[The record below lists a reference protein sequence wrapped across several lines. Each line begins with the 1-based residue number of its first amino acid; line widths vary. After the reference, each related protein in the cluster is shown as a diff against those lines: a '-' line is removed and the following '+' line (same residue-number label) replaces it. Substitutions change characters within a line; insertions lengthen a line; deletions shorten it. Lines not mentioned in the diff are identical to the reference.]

1 MYEVAQEPADARFH
15 TAWQAAGQHLQRLGA
30 NAISWIRA
38 DLNPPLAEHL
48 AFRLGNQL
56 IFIYLQVADGV
67 QSPSSKQL
75 FLTVC
80 KEATAVA
87 AVMPMEPSGQSFQ
100 PTYGGWGLRDA
111 VTHAPIDP
119 PSLVS
124 DAKIEMSDWEVHD
137 FAIQIVTSQIESAGN
152 TILSK
157 QPSPHIDPSIWFK
170 DRQGPAFVV
179 VRCGR
184 YPFSDAPKPTN
195 INEIAASCARLSQR
209 GFFASVTA
217 ANAEQQA
224 APVSRGSIPLFRGH
238 GLVARFTGLVP
249 LR

>member
-1 MYEVAQEPADARFH
+1 MYEVSQAPADARFH
-15 TAWQAAGQHLQRLGA
+15 AAWQAAGQHLQRLGGDG
-30 NAISWIRA
+30 ISWLRA

-48 AFRLGNQL
+48 SFRLGNQL
-56 IFIYLQVADGV
+56 IFVYLQVAGGV

-75 FLTVC
+75 FLTAC
-80 KEATAVA
+80 KEATALA
-87 AVMPMEPSGQSFQ
+87 AVMPMEPVGRTFQ
-100 PTYGGWGLRDA
+100 PAYGGWGLRDA
-111 VTHAPIDP
+111 LTQAAIDP

-152 TILSK
+152 TVLSK

-179 VRCGR
+179 VRSGR
-184 YPFSDAPKPTN
+184 FPLSDMPKPDN
-195 INEIAASCARLSQR
+195 ISEIAASCARLSRR

-217 ANAEQQA
+217 ANAEQQTA
-224 APVSRGSIPLFRGH
+224 SSSRGSIPLFRGH
-238 GLVARFTGLVP
+238 GLIARFAGLEP
-249 LR
+249 LQ